1 MKVAV
6 KLPLGFLAGVLLI
19 VILGSINI
27 YSMHTMSKS
36 INEMATNWLPSIR
49 ELGAASRHLLDARR
63 LQLLSLTATTDAGRQ
78 QNLRG
83 FAEVLDKLQTR
94 LKKYET
100 LISSDEERRIFEEF
114 KKNFDVYLAL
124 SEKMAD
130 AVKQGKND
138 EALRINNDEIPKFVS
153 AATEGMS
160 RAVEINDKG
169 AGTEAANGQAIYE
182 NARMVSFVLLGV
194 STLIGLL
201 LAIFIPR
208 SIVRPVAKCVAFA
221 NQLAVG
227 DTSGDLDV
235 HTSDEL
241 GQMANAM
248 RTVAQAEKQVS
259 DNAKTLSEG
268 DLRVD
273 IAKRSQQ
280 DIMLES
286 LGRMVEALTDVVSQV
301 QTGTDNVAAGSEE
314 LSASAESL
322 SQGATEQAS
331 AVEESS
337 SAMEEMNSS
346 IQQNADNA
354 RQTEAIAVQAARDA
368 KESGDAVTQTVSAM
382 KEIAHKIS
390 VIEEIA
396 RQTDLLALNAAVE
409 AARAGDHGRG
419 FAVVAAEVRKLA
431 ERSQHAATEITSL
444 AQGSTGIAEKAG
456 GLLAQ
461 LVPNIQ
467 RTADLVQEISAACQE
482 QSNGASQVNKALQQ
496 LDQTI
501 QQNASASEELAS
513 TAEELSSQAENL
525 QATIAFFQIKQ
536 SGHAVYER
544 RALAAAAPKKA
555 LAAKA
560 GRRANAGAR
569 ISLDSGD
576 GHDEEFEK
584 F

>member
-1 MKVAV
+1 MKVSV
-6 KLPLGFLAGVLLI
+6 KLPLGFFAGVVLV
-19 VILGSINI
+19 VILGSVNI
-27 YSMHTMSKS
+27 YSMSVMSKS

-49 ELGAASRHLLDARR
+49 ELGAGNRHFLDVRR
-63 LQLLSLTATTDAGRQ
+63 YQLLALTATSEAGRQ

-83 FAEVLDKLQTR
+83 YTDSVDKMQTR

-100 LISSDEERRIFEEF
+100 LISSDEERRIYEEF
-114 KKNFDVYLAL
+114 KKNLDGYLAL
-124 SEKMAD
+124 SEKMSD
-130 AVKQGKND
+130 LVKQGKND
-138 EALRINNDEIPKFVS
+138 EAIRISNDEVPKFIS
-153 AATEGMS
+153 AATDALT
-160 RAVEINDKG
+160 RDVELNDKS
-169 AGTEAANGQAIYE
+169 AGNEAANGQAVYE
-182 NARMVSFVLLGV
+182 NARMVSFIMLGA

-248 RTVAQAEKQVS
+248 RAVAQAEKQVS

-280 DIMLES
+280 DLMLES

-409 AARAGDHGRG
+409 AARAGEHGRG

-456 GLLAQ
+456 GLLSQ

-536 SGHAVYER
+536 SGQAVYER

-555 LAAKA
+555 LAAKT

-576 GHDEEFEK
+576 GRDEEFEK

>member
-1 MKVAV
+1 MKVSV
-6 KLPLGFLAGVLLI
+6 KLPLGFFAGVALVI
-19 VILGSINI
+19 VLGSVNI
-27 YSMHTMSKS
+27 YSMNTMSKS

-49 ELGAASRHLLDARR
+49 ELGAGNRHFLDVRR
-63 LQLLSLTATTDAGRQ
+63 YQLLALTATTDAGRQ

-83 FAEVLDKLQTR
+83 YAESVDKMQTR
-94 LKKYET
+94 LRKYET
-100 LISSDEERRIFEEF
+100 MISSDEERRVYEEF
-114 KKNFDVYLAL
+114 KKNVSDYLSL
-124 SEKMAD
+124 SEKMSD
-130 AVKQGKND
+130 LVKQGKND
-138 EALRINNDEIPKFVS
+138 EAMRISNDEIPKIVN
-153 AATEGMS
+153 AATDALT
-160 RAVEINDKG
+160 RDVELNDKG
-169 AGTEAANGQAIYE
+169 AATEAANGQAVYE
-182 NARMVSFVLLGV
+182 NARVVSFTLLGV
-194 STLIGLL
+194 ATLIGLL

-235 HTSDEL
+235 HTTDEL

-248 RTVAQAEKQVS
+248 RSVAQAEKQVS

-280 DIMLES
+280 DVMLES
-286 LGRMVEALTDVVSQV
+286 LGRMVEALSDVVTQV

-409 AARAGDHGRG
+409 AARAGEHGRG

-456 GLLAQ
+456 SLLSQ

-467 RTADLVQEISAACQE
+467 KTADLVQEISAACQE

-536 SGHAVYER
+536 TGQAVYER

-555 LAAKA
+555 LAAKT
-560 GRRANAGAR
+560 GRRVNAGAR

>member
-6 KLPLGFLAGVLLI
+6 KLPLGFFAGVAL
-19 VILGSINI
+19 VVVLGSINI
-27 YSMHTMSKS
+27 YSMSAMSKS
-36 INEMATNWLPSIR
+36 INETANNWLPCIR
-49 ELGAASRHLLDARR
+49 ELGGMSRYFLDLRRFQLSTLLVESDEARTQQQKVYAER
-63 LQLLSLTATTDAGRQ
+63 LEK
-78 QNLRG
+78 LR
-83 FAEVLDKLQTR
+83 EYQR
-94 LKKYET
+94 RYEPM
-100 LISSDEERRIFEEF
+100 ISSEEERRTYEEF
-114 KKNFDVYLAL
+114 KRNLNIYTDAAAQLFDLI
-124 SEKMAD
+124 
-130 AVKQGKND
+130 KQGKLEQAIRFSNTEMPKAVTATND
-138 EALRINNDEIPKFVS
+138 QLAKL
-153 AATEGMS
+153 
-160 RAVEINDKG
+160 VEINDKG
-169 AGTEAANGQAIYE
+169 ASTEAAHGQAVYE
-182 NARMVSFVLLGV
+182 NARMVSFTLLGA

-248 RTVAQAEKQVS
+248 RAVAQAEKQVS
-259 DNAKTLSEG
+259 ENARTLSEG

-280 DIMLES
+280 DVMLES
-286 LGRMVEALTDVVSQV
+286 LGRMVESLSEVVTQV

-314 LSASAESL
+314 LSSSAESL

-368 KESGDAVTQTVSAM
+368 KESGEAVTQTVTAM
-382 KEIAHKIS
+382 KEIAVKIS

-456 GLLAQ
+456 SLLSQ

-467 RTADLVQEISAACQE
+467 KTADLVQEISAACQE
-482 QSNGASQVNKALQQ
+482 QSNGAAQVNKALQQ

-536 SGHAVYER
+536 SGHAAYER

-555 LAAKA
+555 LAAKT

-576 GHDEEFEK
+576 GHDEDFEK